1 MQNEIQLCCFLLL
14 VVCKFSQFHINQS
27 SCLSFSVSP
36 GTEHALLILRLSN
49 ESDCGSSPVL
59 LVRTERDLYRDKLK
73 SVENS
78 CKGSGKSS
86 SIGGDLNGLELVL

>member
-1 MQNEIQLCCFLLL
+1 MMVALCN
-14 VVCKFSQFHINQS
+14 FSQFHINQF

-59 LVRTERDLYRDKLK
+59 LVRTERDLYRDKFK

-78 CKGSGKSS
+78 CWGSGKSF
-86 SIGGDLNGLELVL
+86 SIGGDLKGLELVL